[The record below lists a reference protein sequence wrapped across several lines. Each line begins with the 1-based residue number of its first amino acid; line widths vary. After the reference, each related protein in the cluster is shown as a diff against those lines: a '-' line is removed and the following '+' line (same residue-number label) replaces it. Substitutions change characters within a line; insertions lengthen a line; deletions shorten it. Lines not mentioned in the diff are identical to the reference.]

1 MVLKR
6 KFTYKENYIEEI
18 VSKQKI
24 KNYFDYFKLANPL
37 FKNQELDEVRIDK
50 WIESVMGNNENGK
63 CQHCENGE
71 VHICP
76 LDEVEDIGI
85 GNELNNEIDD
95 NEQDYDTF
103 LDTFYEKTDNGNGV
117 SDVIAEQIVTNFG
130 NNKVIVAPTD
140 AGKFMNYESDVNIEE
155 KCFPHLFPKGVGGY
169 MSTYFPQKVS
179 FSNYMKM
186 RLNGIDRRY
195 STDHL
200 YIIFLYQVKEA
211 LETS

>member
-1 MVLKR
+1 MIPFIRIAHVPSSGEFKVKGPMITVEADVKKTLNEQILPREQELIPVVLKR
-6 KFTYKENYIEEI
+6 KFTYKENYIQEI

-24 KNYFDYFKLANPL
+24 RKYFDYFKLTNPL

-103 LDTFYEKTDNGNGV
+103 LDTFYEKTDHGNGV

-130 NNKVIVAPTD
+130 NKKVIVAPTD
-140 AGKFMNYESDVNIEE
+140 RKIHE
-155 KCFPHLFPKGVGGY
+155 L
-169 MSTYFPQKVS
+169 
-179 FSNYMKM
+179 
-186 RLNGIDRRY
+186 
-195 STDHL
+195 
-200 YIIFLYQVKEA
+200 
-211 LETS
+211 

>member
-1 MVLKR
+1 MLACTKSLKKNVIPSCNEKKFNFIIENLPKYLLTPQMTLSKLEAHLLKLVIPFIRIAHVPGSGEFKVKGPMITVEADVKKTLNEQILPREQELIPVVLKR

-63 CQHCENGE
+63 CQDCENDE

-95 NEQDYDTF
+95 NEQYYDTF
-103 LDTFYEKTDNGNGV
+103 LDTFY
-117 SDVIAEQIVTNFG
+117 
-130 NNKVIVAPTD
+130 
-140 AGKFMNYESDVNIEE
+140 
-155 KCFPHLFPKGVGGY
+155 
-169 MSTYFPQKVS
+169 
-179 FSNYMKM
+179 
-186 RLNGIDRRY
+186 
-195 STDHL
+195 
-200 YIIFLYQVKEA
+200 
-211 LETS
+211 